1 MLYWVREIAGWALLA
16 GSLYLIYRATEL
28 VNSRSVVEASVLVGA
43 SLIVMRCGMLLIRM
57 ATAARI
63 CERIESGRNAK

>member
-16 GSLYLIYRATEL
+16 VSLYLIWEAVEL
-28 VNSRSVVEASVLVGA
+28 VRVRSVVEASVLVGA

-63 CERIESGRNAK
+63 CERVETGGK